1 MARMSELAIRP
12 VRAADVPQVVDLV
25 RAVLAEFRLSFGV
38 GSATDDAVLEL
49 PGSYESQGGAF
60 WVAERDGEI
69 LGTCGI
75 APLPEDRATFELRK
89 MYLAP
94 RARGAG
100 VGRSLLAAALA
111 FVRSRDGARIV
122 LDTTHEMKDAIR
134 FYERAGFV
142 RDDAQIRGS
151 RCSRGYV
158 LELRAS

>member
-1 MARMSELAIRP
+1 MLEPAIRP
-12 VRAADVPQVVDLV
+12 VRATDVPQVVELV
-25 RAVLAEFRLSFGV
+25 RAVLGEFGLSFGV
-38 GSATDDAVLEL
+38 GSGTDDALLAL
-49 PGSYESQGGAF
+49 PDSYDSQGGAF
-60 WVAERDGEI
+60 WVAEQGGEI
-69 LGTCGI
+69 IGTCGI
-75 APLPEDRATFELRK
+75 APLPDDSATYELRK

-100 VGRSLLAAALA
+100 VGRALLASALD
-111 FVRSRDGARIV
+111 FVRTKSAARVV

-158 LELRAS
+158 LELPK